1 MLDGKIELTTMIEK
15 IKIINSY
22 IRIIIILEKEN
33 KELENILISKGNIY
47 IFYNNKVEIKEI
59 AKLMIN
65 RVDTQKLENEIDKLK
80 KLVINSETQNEIEE
94 RENENLSDKEIIN
107 IQKQIEKEYKEEKQK
122 YKINIFNNAQE
133 RKAKIILVL
142 GLEGIGKSIF
152 TVNMAQALK
161 HIKKQTLIIDLDNTN
176 NSIKTLFGIKK
187 SSNSITREIYNKN
200 QEIDKN
206 EIVIKINKN
215 TDLLSI
221 NKLVQ
226 KQQTDINKLQ
236 LTKNIS
242 ELKNKYDAI
251 IIDTKTQE
259 DYKNI
264 ESEEIDKIIFL
275 TEANILQIK
284 KTKKVLKEYITHEK
298 IDKQKVNILFNKN
311 KEDSIDFYI
320 LKDIFKEYNILGKI
334 DNIKNCNTLINE
346 NMKTI
351 YLEKRIKKQYSKI
364 AKCLLRNNS
373 LKQYYINRLSN

>member
-1 MLDGKIELTTMIEK
+1 MIEK